1 MARENLNDLTAFV
14 TLAREKNFTRAA
26 AQLGVSQSALSHS
39 LRTLETRLG
48 IRLLTRTTRSVSL
61 TDAGEQLLNDLG
73 PYTDGIQDTLQSLR
87 DLNGTPS
94 GTIRISTSDYAI
106 NTVIWPKVRGLLREY
121 PEINLEL
128 IDDYAL
134 TDIVSNRFD
143 AGTRLGEQITNGMV
157 SVKIGPDVRFAV
169 VGAPGYFAQHPVPEH
184 PNDLLHHTC
193 INLRFPTH
201 GNLYVWEFEKDGKSV
216 NVKVEGQ
223 LVFGRIYQNLS
234 AALEGFGLAHVP
246 RDIAEPYI
254 ERGRL
259 VSVLDDWCPYWDGYY
274 LYYPSRRQPSKA
286 FRLLLDALR
295 FYQ

>member
-14 TLAREKNFTRAA
+14 TLAREKSFTRAA

-39 LRTLETRLG
+39 LRTLEARLG

-61 TDAGEQLLNDLG
+61 TDAGEHLLNDLG
-73 PYTDGIQDTLQSLR
+73 PYIDGIQDTLQSLK

-106 NTVIWPKVRGLLREY
+106 NTVIWPKVQGLLRDY

-128 IDDYAL
+128 IDDYTL

-169 VGAPGYFAQHPVPEH
+169 VGAPGYFAQHPVPTH
-184 PNDLLHHTC
+184 PHDLLHHTC

-201 GNLYVWEFEKDGKSV
+201 GNLYVWEFEKEGKSV

-223 LVFGRIYQNLS
+223 LVFSRIYQNLS

-246 RDIAEPYI
+246 RDIAESYI
-254 ERGRL
+254 ERGQL

-286 FRLLLDALR
+286 FSLLLEALR